1 MRSKKGIH
9 PSLPFSRCSLS
20 NVFNV
25 REERPFSRYFF
36 FPCLSLLYYLPL
48 FILVTLY
55 DIIHLLLT
63 CSFHLFDP
71 HWHFKIF
78 YLLLL
83 CFFFVTL
90 CDIIPLFLT
99 FVPFM
104 SMTIFCMCLYC
115 FCCFHFLLYLF
126 TSVSF
131 SSSSL
136 SQYSLSFPLLLSVNF
151 SLSHW
156 MCMSQESLRKS
167 ESSRWKNTKRSFKPK
182 DCCVSWCI
190 FSIKHGNK
198 PKCTKLITYWEG

>member
-20 NVFNV
+20 NVLNV

-36 FPCLSLLYYLPL
+36 FPCLSILYYLPL

-78 YLLLL
+78 YVLFF

-104 SMTIFCMCLYC
+104 SMTLTNIFVSVCFVFVVSIFCYICLP
-115 FCCFHFLLYLF
+115 
-126 TSVSF
+126 
-131 SSSSL
+131 
-136 SQYSLSFPLLLSVNF
+136 QY
-151 SLSHW
+151 LSH
-156 MCMSQESLRKS
+156 LL
-167 ESSRWKNTKRSFKPK
+167 P
-182 DCCVSWCI
+182 
-190 FSIKHGNK
+190 
-198 PKCTKLITYWEG
+198 